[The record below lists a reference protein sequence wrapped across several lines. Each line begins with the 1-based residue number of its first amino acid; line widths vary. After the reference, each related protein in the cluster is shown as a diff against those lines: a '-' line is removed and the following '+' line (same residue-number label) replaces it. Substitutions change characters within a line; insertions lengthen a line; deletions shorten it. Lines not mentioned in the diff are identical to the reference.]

1 MSIPRPS
8 STDVEERLLDRL
20 DPSTQLERLS
30 RFLLRT
36 RRLAALRG
44 QWMYFYTDLRGG
56 HGLAG
61 VNLNT
66 GASDRAIRLGDPD
79 ERFISDE
86 TAGLL
91 YTAKD
96 NRLLAFPL
104 NGRE

>member
-1 MSIPRPS
+1 MRQRAATSGARATRRPVAASCAPSPPSPRA
-8 STDVEERLLDRL
+8 
-20 DPSTQLERLS
+20 
-30 RFLLRT
+30 